1 MSNHHH
7 RPTTEE
13 STPPD
18 DSSFIIHD
26 NSSEIA
32 STKIFPDHFIEPL
45 VILAKIKGYK
55 GIDDYV
61 VHLIVD
67 ELKSIRDEGQGIQHL
82 GEYVIKYIAKI
93 IGPDDTSRK
102 EEEGDKRKG

>member
-1 MSNHHH
+1 M
-7 RPTTEE
+7 RYPAAAETE
-13 STPPD
+13 D
-18 DSSFIIHD
+18 DNNDYSKTFIIHD

-32 STKIFPDHFIEPL
+32 RTKIFPDHFIEPL

-61 VHLIVD
+61 VHLIED
-67 ELKSIRDEGQGIQHL
+67 ELESIRDGGQGLQDL

-93 IGPDDTSRK
+93 LGPDDSSS
-102 EEEGDKRKG
+102 EPN

>member
-1 MSNHHH
+1 MSNHH
-7 RPTTEE
+7 RPTTTEE

-26 NSSEIA
+26 NSSEI
-32 STKIFPDHFIEPL
+32 SRTKIFPDHFIEPL

-61 VHLIVD
+61 IHLIED
-67 ELKSIRDEGQGIQHL
+67 ELESIRDGCQGIQDL
-82 GEYVIKYIAKI
+82 GEYVIKYISKI
-93 IGPDDTSRK
+93 IGSDDTSGK
-102 EEEGDKRKG
+102 EEGDKRKG

>member
-1 MSNHHH
+1 MSNHH
-7 RPTTEE
+7 RPTTTTEE

-26 NSSEIA
+26 NSSQIA
-32 STKIFPDHFIEPL
+32 RTKIFPDNFIEPL

-61 VHLIVD
+61 IHLIEH
-67 ELKSIRDEGQGIQHL
+67 ELESIRDGGQGIQDL

-93 IGPDDTSRK
+93 IGPDNS
-102 EEEGDKRKG
+102 EEEDKREI

>member
-1 MSNHHH
+1 MSNHH
-7 RPTTEE
+7 RPSTTTAEE
-13 STPPD
+13 STLPD

-26 NSSEIA
+26 NSSEIIR
-32 STKIFPDHFIEPL
+32 TKIFPENFIQPL

-61 VHLIVD
+61 LHLIED
-67 ELKSIRDEGQGIQHL
+67 ELESIRDGGQGIEDL

-93 IGPDDTSRK
+93 IGPDNSSAAM
-102 EEEGDKRKG
+102 EEE

>member
-1 MSNHHH
+1 MSNH
-7 RPTTEE
+7 PPPPTEE
-13 STPPD
+13 EESIPPD

-32 STKIFPDHFIEPL
+32 STKLFPDHFIEPL

-61 VHLIVD
+61 RHLIEH
-67 ELKSIRDEGQGIQHL
+67 ELESIRDGGQGI
-82 GEYVIKYIAKI
+82 
-93 IGPDDTSRK
+93 
-102 EEEGDKRKG
+102 